1 MTDSGQ
7 TAGGQTADGR
17 TAAAHTAGGQ
27 TAGVPTAGV
36 GTAVGRTRR
45 RFLAATGG
53 AVGAAAF
60 ATTSRAAATPSAA
73 GRTVAVLG
81 GGVSGLSA
89 AHELAERGYAV
100 TVYEYHDVL
109 GGKARSM
116 DVPGTGSGGRK
127 PLPGEHGFRFFP
139 GFYRNLPDT
148 MRRIPFPGNPG
159 GVRGNLRNATEELFA
174 REAGRPDLHFPLRR
188 LTTPPR
194 LGDLTTTWIRDEV
207 TAALDTATKLPA
219 HEAAYFANR
228 LLVHLTSCD
237 ARRESEW
244 EATSWW
250 DFIRAGDFGDEYR
263 ILLGIG
269 QTRNLVATRAQE
281 ASTRTVGRVIIE
293 ALILWGLL
301 GRGLDGDDADIDR
314 VLNAPTSEAWI
325 DPWRAHL
332 TTLGVQF
339 VFSSDVREVL
349 YADGRV
355 TGVRVTDPDGSRPR
369 TVTADHYVQAMPVEH
384 ARRTWGAAL
393 RVADPQL
400 ARCDELRTDWMTGI
414 MFYTRRKVPLVHGH
428 VNCLDSPWSVTAID
442 QAQFWDGRDFAAD
455 YGDGTALDC
464 VSAIVSEWDRPGIL
478 YGKPAR
484 ACTREE
490 IVEECWAQLKDG
502 VNDAGRTLIEDADR
516 VAWFM
521 DPAVTGLGGPDPQN
535 REPLFIHPTG
545 TWHLRPTARTAVP
558 NLFLAGDYVR
568 TDVDL
573 ATMEGA
579 NESARRAVNALLDRD
594 GSDAPRC
601 RVWELYRPPELEPLK
616 RVDEVRF
623 RLGLPNTFDLG

>member
-1 MTDSGQ
+1 MTESGQ

-428 VNCLDSPWSVTAID
+428 VNCLDSPWSVTAIG

>member
-1 MTDSGQ
+1 MTTS
-7 TAGGQTADGR
+7 TEPGG
-17 TAAAHTAGGQ
+17 
-27 TAGVPTAGV
+27 P
-36 GTAVGRTRR
+36 TRR
-45 RFLAATGG
+45 RILAGTGV
-53 AVGAAAF
+53 AVGAAALPG
-60 ATTSRAAATPSAA
+60 TGAAASTGTAST
-73 GRTVAVLG
+73 RTRVAVLG

-89 AHELAERGYAV
+89 AHELAERGYTV
-100 TVYEYHDVL
+100 TVHEYYDVL

-116 DVPGTGSGGRK
+116 DVPGSASGGRR

-148 MRRIPFPGNPG
+148 MRRIPFPGGAG

-174 REAGRPDLHFPLRR
+174 RHAGRPDLHFPLRR
-188 LTTPPR
+188 VTNPPP
-194 LGDLTTTWIRDEV
+194 LGAVTTTWLRDEI
-207 TAALDTATKLPA
+207 TAALDTATRLPA
-219 HEAAYFANR
+219 HEVAYFANR

-250 DFIRAGDFGDEYR
+250 DFIRADAFSEEYR
-263 ILLGIG
+263 TVLGIG

-301 GRGLDGDDADIDR
+301 GRGLDGPDADIDR
-314 VLNAPTSEAWI
+314 VLNAPTNEAWI
-325 DPWRAHL
+325 DPWRTHL
-332 TTLGVQF
+332 ASLGVDF
-339 VFSSDVREVL
+339 AFSSDVREVL
-349 YADGRV
+349 FADGRV
-355 TGVRVTDPDGSRPR
+355 TGVRITDPDGGRPR
-369 TVTADHYVQAMPVEH
+369 VVTADYYVQAMPVEH
-384 ARRTWGAAL
+384 ARPTWGAAL
-393 RVADPQL
+393 RAADPQL
-400 ARCDELRTDWMTGI
+400 ARCDGLRTDWMTGI
-414 MFYTRRKVPLVHGH
+414 MFYVRRPVPLVHGH
-428 VNCLDSPWSVTAID
+428 VNCLDSPWAVTAIG

-455 YGDGTALDC
+455 YGDGRAVDC
-464 VSAIVSEWDRPGIL
+464 VSTIVSEWDVPGIL

-484 ACTREE
+484 QCTREE

-502 VNDAGRTLIEDADR
+502 VNDSGRTLIEDADR
-516 VAWFM
+516 LSWFM
-521 DPAVTGLGGPDPQN
+521 DPAVTGLGGPAPSN

-558 NLFLAGDYVR
+558 NFFLAGDYVR

-579 NESARRAVNALLDRD
+579 NESARRAVNALLDQD
-594 GSDAPRC
+594 NSGAERC
-601 RVWELYRPPELEPLK
+601 EIWELYRPPELEPLK
-616 RVDEVRF
+616 RVDEARF